1 MLCVLSVSVCVV
13 VWGVAVLGR
22 LVVPAV
28 LFLYFYVNID
38 KQAKDEAVCHMAES
52 SSIGGMESRA

>member
-1 MLCVLSVSVCVV
+1 
-13 VWGVAVLGR
+13 VLGR

-52 SSIGGMESRA
+52 ESSIGGMERRA